1 MYLNI
6 LIGILFTALSIG
18 GIYGVYMM
26 IRDDIREEKKKK
38 LNKHYE

>member
-6 LIGILFTALSIG
+6 LVYILFTALSIG

-26 IRDDIREEKKKK
+26 IRDDRREEKKKK
-38 LNKHYE
+38 LEK